1 MSDKASNSKTVNDKD
16 LDDLLN
22 SKLSRK
28 YVKVFYANYIIQLQ
42 FNDSMIV
49 L

>member
-22 SKLSRK
+22 SKCDIHVKRNY
-28 YVKVFYANYIIQLQ
+28 YVNVKCSYFAFTY
-42 FNDSMIV
+42 M
-49 L
+49 